1 MKSKRLATPV
11 GLPNDCFYWVL
22 CCQTTGNEPPQIKG
36 LQRRLSNRSA
46 AIALL
51 AAFWFGSTQVGAAT
65 AADATRLVTAEAKRQ
80 GVPVGFALRVAR
92 VESGVQCGKIGK
104 AGERGPVQ
112 ILPRTAAALG
122 YHGIDKSACARQ
134 TAAGIRHLAICLQKG
149 RSLHRAAACHNG
161 GFGML
166 GRRNWPKSVRRYVSK
181 VVR

>member
-1 MKSKRLATPV
+1 MKWRLRLLYDFPSDFNAFTAYRPVLGAFVIVSTFLLTPTATA
-11 GLPNDCFYWVL
+11 Y
-22 CCQTTGNEPPQIKG
+22 
-36 LQRRLSNRSA
+36 
-46 AIALL
+46 
-51 AAFWFGSTQVGAAT
+51 

-80 GVPVGFALRVAR
+80 GVPVAFALRVAR

-181 VVR
+181 VVPQNASK